1 MSASTVRRLST
12 VGVGIFIASTIVTLA
27 QHRAYEIPMLLGYGA
42 YVVVGGLIV
51 TRRPGNVIGL
61 ALVGF
66 AAIGALGVA
75 AIITAES
82 LDDAGRIG
90 AAAWLTLLAAVGSPV
105 QIALLAA
112 TWLLFPD
119 GRPTTS
125 SDRTLLRGTAVYA
138 ALLAVML
145 VFAAPQALPETKRY
159 THPFLDQ
166 NVASAAYDA
175 STLAFFLL
183 FFFGIFVVV
192 RLIRRMRHGDPVERR
207 QVLWIA
213 AAVILN
219 TTILVANASLQPLGT
234 DDRAFWL
241 IDSVAVALIPLGIG
255 VAIFRYRLYD
265 IDTIIS
271 RSVTF
276 GALGAFIGGVYIA
289 IVVGVGEFL
298 GGDAGFGLSIVASV
312 LVAMAFQPVR
322 RRVEGWANR
331 LVYGERATPHEVL
344 VRFSRRSAELSDQEL
359 LERVPKLIAEGTGA
373 TSAMLWT
380 RSADT
385 YRVATSWPEHA
396 AVRQLDAERGF
407 ADPDADHSLP
417 VFHDGEILGGL
428 SLSKAAGETVTPA
441 EESLLVDLAS
451 GLGLALRNA
460 QLTSALRQQVT
471 ELESSRERILA
482 ASDEARR
489 ALERDLDSGPQQ
501 QLVALK
507 VMLGPLQ
514 KLAERAGAAKT
525 AGLLTTLE
533 GDTGEAIKSVRDFAS
548 GIYPPLLQAEGLA
561 AAINHQT
568 RTAPFTVHLQVA
580 QAERYPRDIEAAI
593 YFTVLEALQN
603 TGKYAN
609 ATRATVTVEA
619 HDGVLTFEV
628 CDDGAGF
635 DSASVVAGAG
645 LTGIA
650 DRLDTVGGSVSI
662 QSTPGN
668 GTTVAGTIPIGDL
681 AST

>member
-1 MSASTVRRLST
+1 M
-12 VGVGIFIASTIVTLA
+12 
-27 QHRAYEIPMLLGYGA
+27 
-42 YVVVGGLIV
+42 
-51 TRRPGNVIGL
+51 
-61 ALVGF
+61 
-66 AAIGALGVA
+66 
-75 AIITAES
+75 
-82 LDDAGRIG
+82 
-90 AAAWLTLLAAVGSPV
+90 
-105 QIALLAA
+105 
-112 TWLLFPD
+112 
-119 GRPTTS
+119 
-125 SDRTLLRGTAVYA
+125 
-138 ALLAVML
+138 
-145 VFAAPQALPETKRY
+145 
-159 THPFLDQ
+159 
-166 NVASAAYDA
+166 
-175 STLAFFLL
+175 
-183 FFFGIFVVV
+183 
-192 RLIRRMRHGDPVERR
+192 
-207 QVLWIA
+207 
-213 AAVILN
+213 
-219 TTILVANASLQPLGT
+219 
-234 DDRAFWL
+234 
-241 IDSVAVALIPLGIG
+241 GIG

-322 RRVEGWANR
+322 RRVERWANR

-380 RSADT
+380 RSGDT

-396 AVRQLDAERGF
+396 AVRQLDAESGF

-561 AAINHQT
+561 AAINQQT
-568 RTAPFTVHLQVA
+568 RTAPFTVHVQVA

-609 ATRATVTVEA
+609 ATEATVTVEA
-619 HDGVLTFEV
+619 HEGMLAFEV
-628 CDDGAGF
+628 RDDGAGF

-662 QSTPGN
+662 HSSPGI